1 MTFASCN
8 GAKAYVKKARKMEE
22 AGMNEQAAAH
32 YMTAL
37 RKKPDNLDALTGL
50 KRTGQ
55 IVLAQHFA
63 TFDEALIRNE
73 REAAI
78 AWCLRFVPAII
89 HRFETNAHGM

>member
-1 MTFASCN
+1 MTFTSCN

-55 IVLAQHFA
+55 IVLAKHFV
-63 TFDEALIRNE
+63 TFDEAVIRNK
-73 REAAI
+73 RDCLLYTSDAAD
-78 AWCLRFVPAII
+78 
-89 HRFETNAHGM
+89 E